1 MTRGRIAAL
10 AAIFAVIVACGD
22 STASSPAPTSTPP
35 PPPVIELGPGEPVVV
50 GVSAALSGD
59 QVNLGLDIADAA
71 EMAAEGR
78 TVAGHPVRVVRV
90 DDGCTDAEQAV
101 AAAETLLREESLVGI
116 VGPMCTTGVQAAG
129 RRLQSAG
136 VVHVSPTATR
146 DELSETGDTFFFRTA
161 WRDEYQAAV
170 QAEYLRADLGAD
182 AVVVIDDGEPYGR
195 ALADTFAA
203 QFAALGGTVQ
213 SRERIA
219 RGSSDF
225 ATLAQQIVAAAPD
238 AVVFEGL
245 NPEGALLVRA
255 LRDANYIGAF
265 VAPDGVL
272 SVRDFIGNA
281 ASDAEN
287 AVLTGGPSPGED
299 YVALFRARY
308 QRDPTTAFVLQSHDA
323 MTVLLN
329 AIEVAAEDAGGG
341 RLLIDRGAVA
351 TALRDISFDGVTG
364 RIDFNE
370 QGDRVGATPR
380 ELGLTIYR
388 VVQSQFV
395 VVE

>member
-1 MTRGRIAAL
+1 MTGGRLAAL
-10 AAIFAVIVACGD
+10 AAIFAVIAGCGG
-22 STASSPAPTSTPP
+22 STASSPTPAPTAP
-35 PPPVIELGPGEPVVV
+35 PPPVIEIGPGEPVVV
-50 GVSAALSGD
+50 GISAALSGD
-59 QVNLGLDIADAA
+59 QANLGMDIADAA
-71 EMAAEGR
+71 ELAAEGR
-78 TVAGHPVRVVRV
+78 TVAGHTLRIVRV

-101 AAAETLLREESLVGI
+101 EAAETLLRNEALAGV

-129 RRLQSAG
+129 RLLQAAG
-136 VVHVSPTATR
+136 VAHVTPSATR
-146 DELSETGDTFFFRTA
+146 DELSETGDAFFFRTA

-182 AVVVIDDGEPYGR
+182 TVVVIDDGEPYGR
-195 ALADTFAA
+195 ALADAFAA
-203 QFAALGGTVQ
+203 QFAAAGGTVQ
-213 SRERIA
+213 GRQRIV

-225 ATLAQQIVAAAPD
+225 ATLAQQVVAAAPD

-287 AVLTGGPSPGED
+287 AVLTGGPRPGED

-308 QRDPTTAFVLQSHDA
+308 QREPTTPFVLQAHDA

-329 AIEVAAEDAGGG
+329 AIDAAAEDAGGG
-341 RLLIDRGAVA
+341 RLRIDRGAVA
-351 TALRDISFDGVTG
+351 AALRDTTFDGVTG

-370 QGDRVGATPR
+370 QGDRIGSTPR
-380 ELGLTIYR
+380 DLGLTIYR
-388 VVQSQFV
+388 VVESRFV